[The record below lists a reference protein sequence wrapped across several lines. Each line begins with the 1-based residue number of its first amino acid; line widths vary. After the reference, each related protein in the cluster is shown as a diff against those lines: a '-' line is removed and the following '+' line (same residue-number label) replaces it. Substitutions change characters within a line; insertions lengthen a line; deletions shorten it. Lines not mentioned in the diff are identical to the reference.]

1 MEIEEI
7 KEKLKSGQ
15 IEFEYLDYRKIINSC
30 KEIDCEQVGNKKW
43 YSIRNKGNDLK
54 YGTLKICL
62 DTMEWRGRSFNEFY
76 EGCVVD

>member
-15 IEFEYLDYRKIINSC
+15 IEFADLDYRKIKNSS
-30 KEIDCEQVGNKKW
+30 KEIDWEQVGNKEW
-43 YSIRNKGNDLK
+43 YSNRKKGNDPR

-62 DTMEWRGRSFNEFY
+62 DTMEWRTRSFNEFY
-76 EGCVVD
+76 KGCVVD

>member
-30 KEIDCEQVGNKKW
+30 KEINCEQVENKKW
-43 YSIRNKGNDLK
+43 YSIRNKGNDPK

-62 DTMEWRGRSFNEFY
+62 DTMEWRGKSFNEFY